1 MKALSFKE
9 PWLNSTLEKMLGLST
24 TTKRAI
30 IRALERSLEG
40 NENRN
45 VEPKPTSM
53 DAFGKWV
60 GDGTADELAESIRSD
75 RYDREKDLDL

>member
-40 NENRN
+40 NEKRN